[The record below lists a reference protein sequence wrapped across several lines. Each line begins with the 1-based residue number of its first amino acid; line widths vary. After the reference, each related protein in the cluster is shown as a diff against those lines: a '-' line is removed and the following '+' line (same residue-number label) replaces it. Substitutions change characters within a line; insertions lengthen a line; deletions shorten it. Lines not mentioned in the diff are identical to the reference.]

1 MDEFISV
8 ARCLLPW
15 SWLIPCCKV
24 SGSCSSFIPYC
35 KVSGFL
41 ILLWSVLHGVWFPNP
56 SLIRVARCL
65 VSWSFFISCSKVFGF
80 LILLFSVLQGAWS
93 HLFVLHGV
101 WFPWSFIVPCC
112 MVTGSVI
119 LLYSVSQG
127 VLFPDPAVPRGKLK
141 MPGGSRMGPVL
152 FSVKMC
158 LVLWYCS
165 FPSRRVSGSCLVLL
179 FCKFVWFSN
188 PAEFRLVH
196 VWKVYVPCRNV
207 FNEILWSCCVSFRN
221 VVLFSD
227 PAVLH
232 FASCLVL

>member
-1 MDEFISV
+1 M
-8 ARCLLPW
+8 CLLPW

-24 SGSCSSFIPYC
+24 SGSCSSFIPCC

-80 LILLFSVLQGAWS
+80 LILLYSVLQGVWS
-93 HLFVLHGV
+93 LIPDLFVLHGV
-101 WFPWSFIVPCC
+101 WFPDPS
-112 MVTGSVI
+112 
-119 LLYSVSQG
+119 
-127 VLFPDPAVPRGKLK
+127 LFRVAWW
-141 MPGGSRMGPVL
+141 
-152 FSVKMC
+152 
-158 LVLWYCS
+158 LVLWS
-165 FPSRRVSGSCLVLL
+165 FYIPCRKVTCFLILL
-179 FCKFVWFSN
+179 FCVASWRCLVDHGWVLFCLVSKCVWFFDIALFHFAWCLVVVWYCSWFSN